1 MKLIKKLIFLFLFIA
16 LSEMTSAQ
24 VSNMRIENLSDDQ
37 IVMLLKQNN
46 LLGLSSS
53 ELESKAR
60 DKGLSSDQISA
71 LQKRLDNINPALL
84 QAALGKGQVDKS
96 DSYSTR
102 LRIPTRSPRSREKD
116 SVLHVFGSE
125 LFDTDGLNFEGN
137 ISIPTP
143 SNYVLGV
150 NDELVVDVYGLSE
163 STRKIKVNTEGLVR
177 IPNLG
182 PVKVAGLTIDQATKK
197 IREAMSRIYP
207 AIKTG
212 QTSVSVSL
220 GQIRSIQVTLVG
232 EINKPGSFSLPSTAT
247 IMHAMYASGGP
258 NEIGS
263 YREIQLVRGGKVLV
277 TFDLYDFLLKGN
289 LTNNILLQDDD
300 VVRVPAYSK
309 RVAIKGAVKKPAIFD
324 MKSPED
330 ASMIMDYAGGMSD
343 IAFKELIRI
352 KRLGTQSREVL
363 TLNAKDIKGYQ
374 LMSGDTLEVDSLA
387 KRFLNRVM
395 VSGAVYYPGDYGL
408 SSFSSLKALISHVQ
422 PKENAYFDRAI
433 LRRLNA
439 DLSPA
444 FIQLNIN
451 DLLNGK
457 NDMGL
462 QKDDSIH
469 IFEKEQIREK
479 YFVTIEGEVNKPSY
493 FTYADGMRVQDLI
506 LMAMGFAMGLPFS
519 ALKSHEGF
527 VNNPME
533 KIPRSIPSLNPWTSI
548 PKILISAHLILFYSP
563 MISFTSGDLHLI
575 GSRPM

>member
-1 MKLIKKLIFLFLFIA
+1 MKLIKQLIFLFLFIA
-16 LSEMTSAQ
+16 FSEMTSAQ

-37 IVMLLKQNN
+37 IVLLLKQNN

-71 LQKRLDNINPALL
+71 LQKRLDSINPALL
-84 QAALGKGQVDKS
+84 QSALGKGQVDKS
-96 DSYSTR
+96 DLYSTR

-163 STRKIKVNTEGLVR
+163 STRKIKVNTEGFVR

-182 PVKVAGLTIDQATKK
+182 PVKVAGLTIEQATKK

-300 VVRVPAYSK
+300 VVRIPAYSK

-330 ASMIMDYAGGMSD
+330 AAMIMDYAGGMSD

-374 LMSGDTLEVDSLA
+374 LMSKMAG
-387 KRFLNRVM
+387 F
-395 VSGAVYYPGDYGL
+395 
-408 SSFSSLKALISHVQ
+408 
-422 PKENAYFDRAI
+422 
-433 LRRLNA
+433 
-439 DLSPA
+439 
-444 FIQLNIN
+444 
-451 DLLNGK
+451 
-457 NDMGL
+457 
-462 QKDDSIH
+462 
-469 IFEKEQIREK
+469 
-479 YFVTIEGEVNKPSY
+479 
-493 FTYADGMRVQDLI
+493 FTAP
-506 LMAMGFAMGLPFS
+506 LMATRL
-519 ALKSHEGF
+519 E
-527 VNNPME
+527 
-533 KIPRSIPSLNPWTSI
+533 
-548 PKILISAHLILFYSP
+548 
-563 MISFTSGDLHLI
+563 
-575 GSRPM
+575 